1 MDVALASLH
10 QVGQRYWQLYSLA
23 ERILYLMAR
32 SNSNSEFAERINW
45 PVWLWLFLAMM
56 IASIYLTFWAPF
68 GNLVAAAISILI
80 SIALIYSA
88 RKSVLEI
95 VVINNWLYVGNAKID
110 CKHIKKVTELKKE
123 EFLKLRGQNADPAA
137 FNATRFWVSTG
148 VKVELKDKNDPTPYW
163 LIATRK
169 PKKLA
174 AALD

>member
-1 MDVALASLH
+1 
-10 QVGQRYWQLYSLA
+10 
-23 ERILYLMAR
+23 
-32 SNSNSEFAERINW
+32 
-45 PVWLWLFLAMM
+45 M

-68 GNLVAAAISILI
+68 GNHFAAVVSILI
-80 SIALIYSA
+80 AIALIYSA
-88 RKSVLEI
+88 KKSVLEI
-95 VVINNWLYVGNAKID
+95 VVINNWLYVGNAKIE
-110 CKHIKKVTELKKE
+110 CKHIKKVTALPKE

-174 AALD
+174 EALN

>member
-1 MDVALASLH
+1 MPK
-10 QVGQRYWQLYSLA
+10 
-23 ERILYLMAR
+23 

-68 GNLVAAAISILI
+68 NHLVAAIISSLLT
-80 SIALIYSA
+80 IALIQSA
-88 RKSVLEI
+88 KKSALEI

-110 CKHIKKVTELKKE
+110 CKYIKSATVLSKE
-123 EFLKLRGQNADPAA
+123 EYLRVRGQNADPAA
-137 FNATRFWVSTG
+137 FTATRFWVSTG

-163 LIATRK
+163 LIASKK

-174 AALD
+174 AALN

>member
-1 MDVALASLH
+1 MTAVIICLLT
-10 QVGQRYWQLYSLA
+10 SLA
-23 ERILYLMAR
+23 I
-32 SNSNSEFAERINW
+32 F
-45 PVWLWLFLAMM
+45 
-56 IASIYLTFWAPF
+56 
-68 GNLVAAAISILI
+68 
-80 SIALIYSA
+80 YSSQKT
-88 RKSVLEI
+88 RLEI

-110 CKHIKKVTELKKE
+110 CKHIKKVTALEKE

-174 AALD
+174 AVLD

>member
-1 MDVALASLH
+1 MP
-10 QVGQRYWQLYSLA
+10 
-23 ERILYLMAR
+23 R

-68 GNLVAAAISILI
+68 GNLVAAI
-80 SIALIYSA
+80 
-88 RKSVLEI
+88 
-95 VVINNWLYVGNAKID
+95 
-110 CKHIKKVTELKKE
+110 
-123 EFLKLRGQNADPAA
+123 KLRGQNADPAA

-169 PKKLA
+169 PKKLEA
-174 AALD
+174 VLD

>member
-1 MDVALASLH
+1 
-10 QVGQRYWQLYSLA
+10 
-23 ERILYLMAR
+23 
-32 SNSNSEFAERINW
+32 
-45 PVWLWLFLAMM
+45 M

-68 GNLVAAAISILI
+68 GNLFAAVVSILI
-80 SIALIYSA
+80 GIALIYSA
-88 RKSVLEI
+88 KKSVLEI
-95 VVINNWLYVGNAKID
+95 VLINNWLYVGNAKIE
-110 CKHIKKVTELKKE
+110 CKHIKKVTALPKE

-174 AALD
+174 EALN